1 MTSGPWGL
9 ALGALLLSS
18 QPLVI
23 SLVRTTVRT
32 LIRRPRRACMGALD
46 FLLVM
51 HWHVTIT
58 YVTYK
63 ALHQIEPGLQGF

>member
-1 MTSGPWGL
+1 MH
-9 ALGALLLSS
+9 
-18 QPLVI
+18 
-23 SLVRTTVRT
+23 
-32 LIRRPRRACMGALD
+32 MGALD

-63 ALHQIEPGLQGF
+63 GSKRFTKLSRDCRDFDPRF